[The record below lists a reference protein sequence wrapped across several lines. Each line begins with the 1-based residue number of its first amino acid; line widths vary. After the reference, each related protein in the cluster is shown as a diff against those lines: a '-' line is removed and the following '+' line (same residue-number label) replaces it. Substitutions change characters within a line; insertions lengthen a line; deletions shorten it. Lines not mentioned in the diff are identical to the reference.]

1 MEFNRFSNPD
11 EDPKK
16 KKPPPKNASPED
28 LKPINTITWV
38 NLSEFLNPGT
48 IHIKQRCSLMLKETY
63 EKGLE
68 EDKND
73 KVLNK
78 LNKNVNDDLSISKR
92 TDISKQIDTEK
103 NEKVNVD
110 IFQQA
115 KTYIY
120 IKISLSS
127 PINPALPKEEKK
139 GPNIAKEE
147 RSYNQLSSED
157 ICLDL
162 RKQLKIAIETI
173 TKVKFIN
180 NY

>member
-1 MEFNRFSNPD
+1 LEFNRFSNPD

-63 EKGLE
+63 EKGYE
-68 EDKND
+68 EDKNN

-78 LNKNVNDDLSISKR
+78 SNKNVNDDLSN
-92 TDISKQIDTEK
+92 SKQIDTEK

-139 GPNIAKEE
+139 GPNIVKEE
-147 RSYNQLSSED
+147 RSYNPLSSED
-157 ICLDL
+157 ICLDF